1 MDSTSQDQQDAGQ
14 LARVGRMGKGA
25 LPGVLAALMALTSD
39 AVLTLDGDARIL
51 TANAQAEALT
61 ELSLDELVGTNVR
74 DILFDPN
81 HPTDPE
87 NHVPLLPTDGSLTE
101 LSCRLAS
108 GGAATV
114 AARCDRVS
122 APGETY
128 LIVMRP
134 ADALLAAER
143 DHDRLIDELS
153 LANRRL
159 SGTLRIVLD
168 TIDAD
173 DVESLFS
180 GVLEQM
186 TDTLDAHGALLF
198 VAESSGY
205 RLGASTSSLEGRRLP
220 QYMAYGEGLETIVT
234 RAGNALR
241 LRLMPPSE
249 RSLRAGALATRELLD
264 EESGERHS
272 VPARQVPPF
281 TSLICVP
288 VWFGGHVIAI
298 IEVGWA
304 EARPTRRD
312 DARLLDSVSQY
323 LSIEFA
329 AAISTMRTERSQR
342 LDRVALRLRDLL
354 EDGPSVDEHDLSQ
367 VKDTLCT
374 ELGVEVAPVSAFE
387 DSCVASLPGVGDVEL
402 PRTLDELTRGYAD
415 AGVAVAPIRR
425 GSALDTWLTRAG
437 RPSTG
442 ALIDLGQVGGKRRV
456 FLVLRA
462 AGEEPVDGEELD
474 FLRRVCIDVRQAVEE
489 GERRAHDTRISQALQ
504 SGMKNELQ
512 HVEGITAHGLYSS
525 ATEAAL
531 VGGDFYDLIRLPN
544 RRACVILGDVSGKGV
559 EAASVSAAVR
569 TALGAYAWEG
579 QPPARM
585 VRLLNDFLL
594 GFSRLETFATLFVGV
609 IDLAR
614 ATLTYC
620 SAGHPPAIFL
630 RDDPREMF
638 TLDEQSGVVG
648 AFRGMSYH
656 DGRVRL
662 REGDRLL
669 LYTDGVTEARSPSGA
684 FFGEQGLRDAVME
697 EAGGDYGHMLDRL
710 LARLDVFT
718 ARSLDDDVAMV
729 TLRFDELGAA

>member
-1 MDSTSQDQQDAGQ
+1 MSKQRLLFITTGGTIASVRTAQGLKPVLTSEELLAHLPELQQLCCPETLNLCSIDSTDLGQ
-14 LARVGRMGKGA
+14 EHWLMMARAIQENYA
-25 LPGVLAALMALTSD
+25 LY
-39 AVLTLDGDARIL
+39 DGFIICH
-51 TANAQAEALT
+51 
-61 ELSLDELVGTNVR
+61 G
-74 DILFDPN
+74 
-81 HPTDPE
+81 
-87 NHVPLLPTDGSLTE
+87 
-101 LSCRLAS
+101 
-108 GGAATV
+108 
-114 AARCDRVS
+114 
-122 APGETY
+122 
-128 LIVMRP
+128 
-134 ADALLAAER
+134 
-143 DHDRLIDELS
+143 
-153 LANRRL
+153 
-159 SGTLRIVLD
+159 
-168 TIDAD
+168 
-173 DVESLFS
+173 
-180 GVLEQM
+180 
-186 TDTLDAHGALLF
+186 TDTLAYSAAALSYLIQNADKPIILTGAQQPISNEITDAKKNLRDSVICALDPGSRG
-198 VAESSGY
+198 V
-205 RLGASTSSLEGRRLP
+205 
-220 QYMAYGEGLETIVT
+220 MV
-234 RAGNALR
+234 
-241 LRLMPPSE
+241 
-249 RSLRAGALATRELLD
+249 
-264 EESGERHS
+264 
-272 VPARQVPPF
+272 V
-281 TSLICVP
+281 
-288 VWFGGHVIAI
+288 FGGHVIAI

-329 AAISTMRTERSQR
+329 AAISTMRTERAQR
-342 LDRVALRLRDLL
+342 LDRVAMRLHDLL
-354 EDGPSVDEHDLSQ
+354 EDGPNVDEHDLEQ
-367 VKDTLCT
+367 VKETLST
-374 ELGVEVAPVSAFE
+374 ELGVELAPVSAGAL
-387 DSCVASLPGVGDVEL
+387 DGSCVACLPSVGNVEL
-402 PRTLDELTRGYAD
+402 PCALEELTRGYAD
-415 AGVAVAPIRR
+415 AGVAVAPIRK

-442 ALIDLGQVGGKRRV
+442 AIVDLGEIGGRRRA

-462 AGEEPVDGEELD
+462 AGEEPVDVEGLD
-474 FLRRVCIDVRQAVEE
+474 FLRRVCVDVRQAAEE
-489 GERRAHDTRISQALQ
+489 GERRVHDTRIAQALQ

-512 HVEGITAHGLYSS
+512 RIEGITAHGLYSS

-609 IDLAR
+609 IDLAH

-630 RDDPREMF
+630 RRDPHEMF

-669 LYTDGVTEARSPSGA
+669 LYTDGGTEARNPSGA

-697 EAGGDYGHMLDRL
+697 EAAGDYEHMLDRL
-710 LARLDVFT
+710 LARLDAFT
-718 ARSLDDDVAMV
+718 ERSLDDDIAMV
-729 TLRFDELGAA
+729 TLRFDELGGE